1 MTSNVLPLHFAPS
14 QASSSQN
21 SNVDD
26 TLEIESALP
35 YKIFLTLLR
44 ADCSNIFTVPH
55 VIHRAESGY
64 TNHQLLGGRNC
75 GHSPTYDLI
84 FSQILF
90 SEIVLDLFSKLLNF
104 IKTFLIPMIIWKIE
118 KEGLQD
124 FFLSYHEY
132 CFGYTNNI
140 FIATIHQKI

>member
-1 MTSNVLPLHFAPS
+1 MSFIGQRADIQIISYLGEETVDILLHMTSFSV
-14 QASSSQN
+14 
-21 SNVDD
+21 
-26 TLEIESALP
+26 ES
-35 YKIFLTLLR
+35 F
-44 ADCSNIFTVPH
+44 
-55 VIHRAESGY
+55 
-64 TNHQLLGGRNC
+64 
-75 GHSPTYDLI
+75 
-84 FSQILF
+84 F